1 MALMCQD
8 DGYIINSL
16 ARFCFC
22 TNMFKAFLSRFSFYF
37 TSRFYG
43 IVSGIIALF
52 VLAFFVDALMQIS
65 SVVLLCVGIALLLD
79 ALLLFISQHPVT
91 AERACADRFS
101 NGDENVV
108 TLYISNQLS
117 YSIKTELI
125 DEMPYQFPPVTKP
138 YLFHIKGNETISFSY
153 SLKPLERGEYSFGFI
168 NLFLYSPLGLL
179 IRHIKSG
186 ENKTVAVYPSFMQ
199 MRRYQLLAVA
209 NQLEEKGSR
218 QLRKVGSSLEFEQ
231 IKEYVPGDDYRTI
244 NWQATARKN
253 SLMIN
258 TFMDERSQQVICIVD
273 KGRNMKM
280 PFAGMTLLDYAINA
294 SLVLSNTVLL
304 KGDKAGLLTYGKTI
318 DQFVVPDKRGGH
330 LSYLLETLYR
340 QQTHFLDSNTE
351 ALYTTIRQKIKQR
364 SLLVLFTNF
373 ESMYGL
379 QRQLPYLKKIA
390 SYHALLVVF
399 FENTE
404 LINLQKQT
412 AITLEDIYVKTIA
425 NKFVFD
431 KRQMIKELQN
441 AGIMALLTVP
451 QKLTANVINKYIEIK
466 RRQMV

>member
-1 MALMCQD
+1 
-8 DGYIINSL
+8 
-16 ARFCFC
+16 
-22 TNMFKAFLSRFSFYF
+22 MFKAFSSRFSLYF
-37 TSRFYG
+37 TGRFYS
-43 IVSGIIALF
+43 IVSGIVALF
-52 VLAFFVDALMQIS
+52 VLAFFFDALMQIGTIL
-65 SVVLLCVGIALLLD
+65 LLCVCIALFLD
-79 ALLLFISQHPVT
+79 LLLSFISPHLVT

-101 NGDENVV
+101 NGDENMV
-108 TLYISNQLS
+108 TLYISNHLS
-117 YSIKTELI
+117 YAIKLKVI
-125 DEMPYQFPPVTKP
+125 DEMPYQFPPIVKP
-138 YLFHIKGNETISFSY
+138 YLLNIKGAETISFSY
-153 SLKPLERGEYSFGFI
+153 PLKPVERGEYSFGFI

-186 ENKTVAVYPSFMQ
+186 NEKTVAVYPSFMQ
-199 MRRYQLLAVA
+199 MRRYQLMAIA
-209 NQLEEKGSR
+209 NQLEERGSR
-218 QLRKVGSSLEFEQ
+218 QLRKIGSSLEFEQ

-258 TFMDERSQQVICIVD
+258 TFMDERSQQVICVID

-280 PFAGMTLLDYAINA
+280 PFAGMTLLDYAINS
-294 SLVLSNTVLL
+294 SLILCNTVLL
-304 KGDKAGLLTYGKTI
+304 KGDKAGLLSYGKTI
-318 DQFVVPDKRGGH
+318 DQFVAPDKKGGH
-330 LSYLLETLYR
+330 LSILTENLYR
-340 QQTHFLDSNTE
+340 QQTLFLDSNTE

-373 ESMYGL
+373 ESTYGL

-404 LINLQKQT
+404 LVNLQKQT
-412 AITLEDIYVKTIA
+412 AATLEDVYTKTIA
-425 NKFVFD
+425 NKFAFD

-466 RRQMV
+466 ARQMV

>member
-1 MALMCQD
+1 MLKT
-8 DGYIINSL
+8 I
-16 ARFCFC
+16 F
-22 TNMFKAFLSRFSFYF
+22 SRFSFYF
-37 TSRFYG
+37 TSRFYI
-43 IVSGIIALF
+43 IVSGIVAVF
-52 VLAFFVDALMQIS
+52 VLAFFFDALMQTGSI
-65 SVVLLCVGIALLLD
+65 VLLCVGIALLLD
-79 ALLLFISQHPVT
+79 GLLLFISQQPVT
-91 AERACADRFS
+91 AERECAERFS
-101 NGDENVV
+101 NGDNNTV
-108 TLYISNQLS
+108 TLHISNHCS
-117 YSIKTELI
+117 YIIKTRVI
-125 DEMPYQFPPVTKP
+125 DEMPYQFHPFAKP
-138 YLFHIKGNETISFSY
+138 YLFNIKEAETVSFSY
-153 SLKPLERGEYSFGFI
+153 VLKPFERGEYSFGII

-179 IRHIKSG
+179 IRHIKTG
-186 ENKTVAVYPSFMQ
+186 KEKTVAVYPSFMQ

-209 NQLEEKGSR
+209 NQLEERGSR
-218 QLRKVGSSLEFEQ
+218 QLRKIGSSVEFEQ

-258 TFMDERSQQVICIVD
+258 TFQDERSQQVICVID

-294 SLVLSNTVLL
+294 SLVLCNTVLL

-318 DQFVVPDKRGGH
+318 DQFVAPDKKGVH
-330 LSYLLETLYR
+330 ISHLLETLYR
-340 QQTHFLDSNTE
+340 QQTLFLDSNTE

-404 LINLQKQT
+404 LAGLQKQP
-412 AITLEDIYVKTIA
+412 AATLEDIYIKTIA
-425 NKFVFD
+425 NKFAFD

-441 AGIMALLTVP
+441 AGIMALLTAP

-466 RRQMV
+466 ARQVV